1 MIEALAHDYLWCV
14 HGELPP
20 GGAIGV
26 FDVLERL
33 DPTVR
38 EAEPGLEE
46 LVIA

>member
-20 GGAIGV
+20 EGAIGV

-33 DPTVR
+33 DPVT
-38 EAEPGLEE
+38 EAEPGLGE
-46 LVIA
+46 LVVA